1 MKKLKEL
8 DVRIKKQRS
17 KYLVTLF
24 QKYNLEKNKSF
35 LGKEFQVLVI
45 KDNNLARTDSG
56 RAVIVKNS
64 KAGEFKKVKIK
75 DVRWNYLIGE

>member
-1 MKKLKEL
+1 
-8 DVRIKKQRS
+8 
-17 KYLVTLF
+17 LF

-35 LGKEFQVLVI
+35 LGKEFEVLVI

-64 KAGEFKKVKIK
+64 KAGELKKVKIK
-75 DVRWNYLIGE
+75 DVKWNYLIGE